1 VVDLGSSPDQ
11 AEQKTIKL
19 VFVVSLLSMQH

>member
-1 VVDLGSSPDQ
+1 MGLSPDRVKL
-11 AEQKTIKL
+11 KTIKL